1 MMKKS
6 ILITL
11 LLSSA
16 VLTGCNSIKEAAGN
30 MVLGEDLIQA
40 SEKLDV
46 CDMSGL
52 NTLENIAKNEHN
64 MRNSVALLA
73 LGENYAAS
81 GNTSKV
87 NAIAKQLQVQTPKK
101 TLAYIKSELI
111 KSGHKLQQNRIK
123 NGFTGNCK

>member
-1 MMKKS
+1 MKKS

-64 MRNSVALLA
+64 MRGSAALLA
-73 LGENYAAS
+73 LGANYAAS
-81 GNTSKV
+81 GNTSKI
-87 NAIAKQLQVQTPKK
+87 NAIAKQLQAQTPNK
-101 TLAYIKSELI
+101 TLAYVKNEIIE
-111 KSGHKLQQNRIK
+111 SGRNQQQSRIK

>member
-1 MMKKS
+1 MKKS

-16 VLTGCNSIKEAAGN
+16 VLTGCNSIKEVAGN

-52 NTLENIAKNEHN
+52 NTLENIAKNKKD
-64 MRNSVALLA
+64 MRGSVALLA
-73 LGENYAAS
+73 LGENYSAS

-87 NAIAKQLQVQTPKK
+87 NAIAKQLQIQTPKK

-111 KSGHKLQQNRIK
+111 KSGQKLQQNRIK